1 MAPFAKTGSMSAAWS
16 LLLLLSATKTSPLN
30 AFTAAPKEQCRQLSN
45 QALTL
50 QASSESYQG
59 EEKKTLLTPREAR
72 IRAPFAAMAA
82 SVTAA
87 AGLSSPSSPLVL
99 PANAVVASPD
109 FDTSVR
115 TFFPGAVP
123 NSVINLRVTKKLK
136 DRDYRPYNTILGS
149 SLCSD
154 EIDSTALSLVQNLQR
169 SLTLKNDGGVFN
181 LGGLG
186 GVPFVGKSGFGAFLS
201 HVPVNGKV
209 VILYGP
215 HVGISNE
222 GVVGKVERVGQSN
235 PSTSCGA
242 AVGAYKAIKAGGR
255 GPNDKFDYQ
264 EEFIIDELTPKL
276 QTLLEQQK
284 NSGAV
289 NGFVNQN
296 TAIAAVTCNM
306 FDIVNDVLESQLE
319 ASFAKPG
326 FWDKISEVTLLGG
339 IVVNRGH
346 GAGLVGGDD
355 YFQPL
360 QFKAINKNGEVDM
373 WDQVFGDLKRTA

>member
-1 MAPFAKTGSMSAAWS
+1 MPRSSAS
-16 LLLLLSATKTSPLN
+16 TATTPAL
-30 AFTAAPKEQCRQLSN
+30 AATAVDDDNLM
-45 QALTL
+45 
-50 QASSESYQG
+50 
-59 EEKKTLLTPREAR
+59 TPREAR
-72 IRAPFAAMAA
+72 INAPLTALTA
-82 SVTAA
+82 SALT
-87 AGLSSPSSPLVL
+87 GLVSPSA
-99 PANAVVASPD
+99 ANAVLSSPD

-115 TFFPGAVP
+115 TFFPGAIP
-123 NSVINLRVTKKLK
+123 NSVVNLRVTKKLK
-136 DRDYRPYNTILGS
+136 DRSYRPYNTILGS

-154 EIDSTALSLVQNLQR
+154 EIDSTSLSLVQNLQR
-169 SLTLKNDGGVFN
+169 SLTLVKDGGVFN

-201 HVPVNGKV
+201 HVPTSGKV

-235 PSTSCGA
+235 PSGSCGA
-242 AVGAYKAIKAGGR
+242 GVGAYKAIKAGGR

-306 FDIVNDVLESQLE
+306 FDIVNDVMEGQME
-319 ASFAKPG
+319 AAWSKPG

-360 QFKAINKNGEVDM
+360 QFKSINKNGEVDM
-373 WDQVFGDLKRTA
+373 WDQVFGDLRRTA

>member
-1 MAPFAKTGSMSAAWS
+1 MPS
-16 LLLLLSATKTSPLN
+16 
-30 AFTAAPKEQCRQLSN
+30 
-45 QALTL
+45 
-50 QASSESYQG
+50 ASSVRTELAASASKESG
-59 EEKKTLLTPREAR
+59 GSDNSVMTAREAR
-72 IRAPFAAMAA
+72 VTGPLSTLAAA
-82 SVTAA
+82 SALTGASLLTEPEA
-87 AGLSSPSSPLVL
+87 
-99 PANAVVASPD
+99 ANADAYSPD

-123 NSVINLRVTKKLK
+123 NSVVNLRVTDKLTK
-136 DRDYRPYNTILGS
+136 RGYRPLNTIMGAS
-149 SLCSD
+149 VCSD
-154 EIDSTALSLVQNLQR
+154 EIDSTALSLLQQLQR
-169 SLTLKNDGGVFN
+169 SITLQKDGGVFN

-186 GVPFVGKSGFGAFLS
+186 GIPFVGKSGFGAFLS
-201 HVPVNGKV
+201 HVPSQGRV

-222 GVVGKVERVGQSN
+222 GVVGKVERVGQDS

-242 AVGAYKAIKAGGR
+242 GIGAYKAIKAGGR

-289 NGFVNQN
+289 NGFVNAN

-306 FDIVNDVLESQLE
+306 FDVVNDVMEAQLE
-319 ASFAKPG
+319 AAWSKKG
-326 FWDKISEVTLLGG
+326 FWDKITEVTLLGG
-339 IVVNRGH
+339 IIVNRGH
-346 GAGLVGGDD
+346 GSGLVGGDD

-360 QFKAINKNGEVDM
+360 QFKSVNAEGEVDM
-373 WDQVFGDLKRTA
+373 WDQVFGDLKRKTPGV

>member
-1 MAPFAKTGSMSAAWS
+1 MKTGSFAAALS
-16 LLLLLSATKTSPLN
+16 LLVGANAFVAPEVNTRSSALFASVPESDNLMTPRDARINVPLSAL
-30 AFTAAPKEQCRQLSN
+30 
-45 QALTL
+45 
-50 QASSESYQG
+50 
-59 EEKKTLLTPREAR
+59 
-72 IRAPFAAMAA
+72 AA
-82 SVTAA
+82 STLVTN
-87 AGLSSPSSPLVL
+87 SSPAEAL
-99 PANAVVASPD
+99 VASPD

-123 NSVINLRVTKKLK
+123 NSVVNLRVSKKLSG
-136 DRDYRPYNTILGS
+136 RDYRPYNTIMGS

-154 EIDSTALSLVQNLQR
+154 EIDSTALSLKQQLQR
-169 SLTLKNDGGVFN
+169 TLCLKNDGGVFE
-181 LGGLG
+181 LGGLA

-222 GVVGKVERVGQSN
+222 GVVGKVERVGVPN

-255 GPNDKFDYQ
+255 GPNDAFDYQ

-276 QTLLEQQK
+276 QDLLQQQK

-296 TAIAAVTCNM
+296 TAIASVTCNM
-306 FDIVNDVLESQLE
+306 FDIVNDVMEGQLE
-319 ASFAKPG
+319 AAYSKPG
-326 FWDKISEVTLLGG
+326 FWDKVSEITLLGG

-346 GAGLVGGDD
+346 GQGLVGGDD

-360 QFKAINKNGEVDM
+360 QFKAINKFGEVDM

>member
-1 MAPFAKTGSMSAAWS
+1 M
-16 LLLLLSATKTSPLN
+16 
-30 AFTAAPKEQCRQLSN
+30 
-45 QALTL
+45 
-50 QASSESYQG
+50 
-59 EEKKTLLTPREAR
+59 
-72 IRAPFAAMAA
+72 
-82 SVTAA
+82 
-87 AGLSSPSSPLVL
+87 
-99 PANAVVASPD
+99 
-109 FDTSVR
+109 
-115 TFFPGAVP
+115 
-123 NSVINLRVTKKLK
+123 
-136 DRDYRPYNTILGS
+136 
-149 SLCSD
+149 
-154 EIDSTALSLVQNLQR
+154 QNLQR
-169 SLTLKNDGGVFN
+169 SLTLAKDGGVFN

-201 HVPVNGKV
+201 HVPVKGKV

-222 GVVGKVERVGQSN
+222 GVVGKVERVGQSS
-235 PSTSCGA
+235 PSGTCGA

-255 GPNDKFDYQ
+255 GTVNDNFDYQ

-289 NGFVNQN
+289 NGFVNAN

-306 FDIVNDVLESQLE
+306 FDIVNDVMETQVEAALE
-319 ASFAKPG
+319 KPG
-326 FWDKISEVTLLGG
+326 FWDKVSEVVLLGG

-373 WDQVFGDLKRTA
+373 WDQVFGDLKRTVG

>member
-1 MAPFAKTGSMSAAWS
+1 MKTSTLSAALTAVLAS
-16 LLLLLSATKTSPLN
+16 TASAFVVPTANSNVATKL
-30 AFTAAPKEQCRQLSN
+30 AASVENNNSVVS
-45 QALTL
+45 A
-50 QASSESYQG
+50 
-59 EEKKTLLTPREAR
+59 REAR
-72 IRAPFAAMAA
+72 VVAPI
-82 SVTAA
+82 TAA
-87 AGLSSPSSPLVL
+87 LTAATIGAVGLGAE
-99 PANAVVASPD
+99 PANAIVASPD

-115 TFFPGAVP
+115 TFFPGSVP
-123 NSVINLRVTKKLK
+123 NSVITLRVAQKLK
-136 DRDYRPYNTILGS
+136 KRGYMPYNTILGS

-154 EIDSTALSLVQNLQR
+154 EIDSTALSLVQNLQ
-169 SLTLKNDGGVFN
+169 KNLVQAKDGGVFN

-201 HVPVNGKV
+201 HVPVDGKV

-222 GVVGKVERVGQSN
+222 GVVGKVERVGQAN
-235 PSTSCGA
+235 PSGTCGA

-289 NGFVNQN
+289 NGFVNAN
-296 TAIAAVTCNM
+296 AALAAVTCNM
-306 FDIVNDVLESQLE
+306 FDIVNDVME
-319 ASFAKPG
+319 AQVDASMSKDG
-326 FWDKISEVTLLGG
+326 FWNKISEVTLLGG

-360 QFKAINKNGEVDM
+360 QFKAMNKNGEVDM
-373 WDQVFGDLKRTA
+373 WDQVFGDLKRV

>member
-1 MAPFAKTGSMSAAWS
+1 MRISSFSAALS
-16 LLLLLSATKTSPLN
+16 LVLASTASAFVVPSSSHNVVATKL
-30 AFTAAPKEQCRQLSN
+30 AA
-45 QALTL
+45 
-50 QASSESYQG
+50 ASVDDETNNGVVSA
-59 EEKKTLLTPREAR
+59 REAR
-72 IRAPFAAMAA
+72 VLAPISAALTTA
-82 SVTAA
+82 SIAS
-87 AGLSSPSSPLVL
+87 AGLLSTPE
-99 PANAVVASPD
+99 PAQALIASPD

-123 NSVINLRVTKKLK
+123 NSVVTLRVKDKLQK
-136 DRDYRPYNTILGS
+136 RNYRPFNTIMGS

-154 EIDSTALSLVQNLQR
+154 EIDSTALSLQQNLQR
-169 SLTLKNDGGVFN
+169 QLVLTKDGGVFN

-201 HVPVNGKV
+201 HVPLEGKV

-222 GVVGKVERVGQSN
+222 GVVGKVERVGQN
-235 PSTSCGA
+235 KPSTSCGA

-255 GPNDKFDYQ
+255 GPNDNFDYQ

-284 NSGAV
+284 LSGAV

-296 TAIAAVTCNM
+296 AAIAALTCNM
-306 FDIVNDVLESQLE
+306 FDVVNDVMEAQLE
-319 ASFAKPG
+319 AAMAKPD

-360 QFKAINKNGEVDM
+360 QFKAMNRNGEVDM

>member
-1 MAPFAKTGSMSAAWS
+1 MRIKI
-16 LLLLLSATKTSPLN
+16 
-30 AFTAAPKEQCRQLSN
+30 FTAFCLKSSASAFIIPSTSDDPITKLS
-45 QALTL
+45 
-50 QASSESYQG
+50 
-59 EEKKTLLTPREAR
+59 KTVENYEFEVSARDAR
-72 IRAPFAAMAA
+72 IITPF
-82 SVTAA
+82 TAV
-87 AGLSSPSSPLVL
+87 LSSVGVVTSGIVEPS
-99 PANAVVASPD
+99 NAIVASPD

-123 NSVINLRVTKKLK
+123 NSIITLRVAKKLK
-136 DRDYRPYNTILGS
+136 DREYKPYNTILGS

-154 EIDSTALSLVQNLQR
+154 EIDSTALSLVQNLQKNLV
-169 SLTLKNDGGVFN
+169 LTKDGGVFN

-201 HVPVNGKV
+201 HVPSSGKV

-235 PSTSCGA
+235 PSGSCGA

-264 EEFIIDELTPKL
+264 EEFIIDELTPRL
-276 QTLLEQQK
+276 QLLLEQQQK
-284 NSGAV
+284 SGAV
-289 NGFVNQN
+289 NGFINQN
-296 TAIAAVTCNM
+296 TAMAAVTCNM
-306 FDIVNDVLESQLE
+306 FDIVNEVMESQIEL
-319 ASFAKPG
+319 AMVSDG
-326 FWDKISEVTLLGG
+326 FWSKISEVTLLGG

-346 GAGLVGGDD
+346 GSGLVGGDD

-360 QFKAINKNGEVDM
+360 QFKAMNRNGEVDM